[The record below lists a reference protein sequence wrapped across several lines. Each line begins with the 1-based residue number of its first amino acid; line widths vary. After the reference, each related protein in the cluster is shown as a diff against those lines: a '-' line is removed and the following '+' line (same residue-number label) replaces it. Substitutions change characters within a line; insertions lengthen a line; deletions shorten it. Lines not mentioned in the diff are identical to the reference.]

1 MIGGFL
7 LIRRLRSDATDAKY
21 LGLLALLVLMLLL
34 GSLYFLYYVGA
45 PGLDA
50 IGGERLLSYTMI
62 PTFVLSGFALY
73 HLVARFGH
81 GLRVAAAVLC
91 TIMLAAVLSMLALYD
106 SPYRLRPNLQIT
118 QMDMTGI
125 GWLVETKNRSLG
137 TAYILTSVDRF
148 GDALLGMNK
157 AEQREDTSPDAS
169 QTADHFG
176 YGDYATLGEQYLD
189 DTYLAIIASDAIV
202 YDTVWK
208 EVGRFSQDDFA
219 QLQEDGTVMKLYVN
233 GELDVYLIRG
243 LGVAG
248 SPGDGE

>member
-1 MIGGFL
+1 
-7 LIRRLRSDATDAKY
+7 
-21 LGLLALLVLMLLL
+21 
-34 GSLYFLYYVGA
+34 
-45 PGLDA
+45 
-50 IGGERLLSYTMI
+50 
-62 PTFVLSGFALY
+62 
-73 HLVARFGH
+73 
-81 GLRVAAAVLC
+81 
-91 TIMLAAVLSMLALYD
+91 MLALYD